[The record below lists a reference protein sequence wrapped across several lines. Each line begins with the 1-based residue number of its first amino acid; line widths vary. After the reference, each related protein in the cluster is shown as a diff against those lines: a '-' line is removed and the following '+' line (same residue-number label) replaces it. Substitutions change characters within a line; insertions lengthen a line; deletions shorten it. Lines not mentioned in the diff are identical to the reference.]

1 VDAALFFPMQNTRLS
16 NLLSF
21 FATKLQAWIQNP
33 WRRASVWL
41 ICLLLGNF
49 LGPAISLITGQLAQ
63 FDIVVALL
71 MLVSTELISWL
82 FYRRRADSILGGFG
96 LESLNALKLGFIYS
110 LFVESLKL
118 AS

>member
-1 VDAALFFPMQNTRLS
+1 MQNTRLS
-16 NLLSF
+16 NLFSF
-21 FATKLQAWIQNP
+21 FASKLQAWIQNP

-49 LGPAISLITGQLAQ
+49 LGPAISLVTGQMAQ
-63 FDIVVALL
+63 LDIVVALV
-71 MLVSTELISWL
+71 MLVATELVSWL
-82 FYRRRADSILGGFG
+82 VYRRQSVSTLGSFG
-96 LESLNALKLGFIYS
+96 LENLNALKLGFVYS

>member
-1 VDAALFFPMQNTRLS
+1 MQNTRLS

-21 FATKLQAWIQNP
+21 LASHLRAWIQNP

-49 LGPAISLITGQLAQ
+49 LGPAISLVTGQLAQ
-63 FDIVVALL
+63 LDIVVALVML
-71 MLVSTELISWL
+71 TVTELVSWL
-82 FYRRRADSILGGFG
+82 VYRQKSASQLDSFA
-96 LESLNALKLGFIYS
+96 LESLNALKLGFVYS